1 MLKKLRHRFLR
12 IAMFALCTIVSVQL
26 FSVNTI
32 NILQRDTEVRKM
44 LNMISDNGG
53 IFPNNYNENQN
64 YIDKLLNPFQD
75 VHITIETP
83 YSTRYFVVKL
93 YGNQE
98 QA

>member
-53 IFPNNYNENQN
+53 IFPNNFFKSVIGSSSEN
-64 YIDKLLNPFQD
+64 KLL
-75 VHITIETP
+75 I
-83 YSTRYFVVKL
+83 FV
-93 YGNQE
+93 
-98 QA
+98 